1 MEKRK
6 KKKTVSGEKQSDS
19 KTINLYPIEFLGK
32 ADNKGVHEIT
42 LYADNEMY
50 LKELRICVSAHDW
63 YLLKEQPCFLE
74 LIEFV
79 HSLQTPESKVN
90 LACQQD

>member
-1 MEKRK
+1 MEKKRHRE
-6 KKKTVSGEKQSDS
+6 KKTAPVGKQSES
-19 KTINLYPIEFLGK
+19 KTIRGIMINLPPIEFQGQP
-32 ADNKGVHEIT
+32 DNEGVHEIT

-79 HSLQTPESKVN
+79 HSLQITK
-90 LACQQD
+90 